1 MGLLVVLAFL
11 AIIVSLGVAL
21 RSMSRRNSDSS
32 RMATAL
38 TVRIVLSVA
47 LFAFLILA
55 WAAGWIQPHGIGG

>member
-21 RSMSRRNSDSS
+21 RSMSRRNPDSN
-32 RMATAL
+32 RMVTAL
-38 TVRIVLSVA
+38 TIRIVLSVL

-55 WAAGWIQPHGIGG
+55 WAVGWIQPHGVGG